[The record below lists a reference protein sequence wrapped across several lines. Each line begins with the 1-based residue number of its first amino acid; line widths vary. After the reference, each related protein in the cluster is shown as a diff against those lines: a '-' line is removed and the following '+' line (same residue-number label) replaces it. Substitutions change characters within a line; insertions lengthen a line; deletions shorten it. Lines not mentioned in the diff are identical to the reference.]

1 MQREEE
7 IKEKLQHRGLKITP
21 QRVAVLHAIYTLNNH
36 PTAQHIIDFVHKK
49 YSNVATGTIY
59 KTLDTLVEK
68 GVIVRVRTTDEAARY
83 DGRIDNHHHLYTEGS
98 NHIEDYVNEN
108 LDTMLKAF
116 FKDNRIPGYE
126 ISSIKVHINGKY
138 EEERETG

>member
-7 IKEKLQHRGLKITP
+7 IREKLQQRGLKITP
-21 QRVAVLHAIYTLNNH
+21 QRVAVLHALYTLNNH
-36 PTAQHIIDFVHKK
+36 PTAQHIIDFVHKMHA
-49 YSNVATGTIY
+49 NVATGTIY

-68 GVIVRVRTTDEAARY
+68 GVIAKVRTADEAARY

-98 NHIEDYVNEN
+98 NRIDDYANEK
-108 LDTMLKAF
+108 LDTMLAF
-116 FKDNRIPGYE
+116 FFEENKIPGYE

-138 EEERETG
+138 TEERD